1 MAHWAGN
8 SGDTIHTAHG
18 TLGCEHNTGLTTTV
32 HNLLTQPPILAV
44 YKAHKMQYKRM
55 CDK

>member
-1 MAHWAGN
+1 M
-8 SGDTIHTAHG
+8 HG

-44 YKAHKMQYKRM
+44 YEASYSAVQKCIIRDTHNIAT
-55 CDK
+55 